1 MGNITLSQLR
11 GFAQRINKEL
21 NLLEARE
28 IPGIY
33 EPVAFTIP
41 TSGWGTDSSV
51 PDFPNYYDVTVSGL
65 TEADIVDVITAPS
78 SAMVARAANFAPVQT
93 YAGKFRLR
101 CKTIPAAEIQAEYN
115 VTDAIAL
122 TGDLSVKE

>member
-21 NLLEARE
+21 NILEARE

-41 TSGWGTDSSV
+41 TSGWGTDDSV
-51 PDFPNYYDVTVSGL
+51 PDFPNCYDVSVSGL
-65 TEADIVDVITAPS
+65 TEADVVDVNVAPNS
-78 SAMVARAANFAPVQT
+78 VKVARAANFAPVQT

-101 CKTIPAAEIQAEYN
+101 CKTIPTAEIEAEYN

-122 TGDLSVKE
+122 TDDLSVEE